1 MSNIP
6 TDLRYSTSHTWARL
20 DADGLV
26 TVGISDHAQAALGD
40 VVFVELPSV
49 GRELQADESTGVV
62 ESVKTASDVHSPIAG
77 TVVAINEALGDDPE
91 AVNSDPYA
99 NWFFRLQPADSS
111 EIERLLDASAYR
123 AHCEA

>member
-26 TVGISDHAQAALGD
+26 TVGISDHAQEALGD
-40 VVFVELPSV
+40 VVFVELPHV
-49 GRELQADESTGVV
+49 GSQLQTDETTGVV
-62 ESVKTASDVHSPIAG
+62 ESVKTASDVHAPIAG
-77 TVVAINEALGDDPE
+77 TVVAVNEALRDDPE

-111 EIERLLDASAYR
+111 EIERLLDAAAYR